1 MQPVIVPTK
10 LPQGCATPWRV
21 PLLTQEN
28 NLIGKIYEGA
38 EWGLHIYREE
48 RDFRVIFKIQI
59 LKNTPFLGSAAIGPN
74 LILHPKSPKR
84 LSLPQAITLSPLGTT
99 ILQPILPVGSPS
111 SSELILSLVNA
122 LIATMHAANATQYEE
137 CWMCFSPQ
145 HPFYKREATFVLI
158 IAINDSNRLRWN
170 PKNHDR
176 LTLSQVSG
184 LGLCLLGPSTLPP
197 QAFLEVCNQTII
209 INATS

>member
-1 MQPVIVPTK
+1 MGGRDPCLSFKVQLTKAILIQPKVAV
-10 LPQGCATPWRV
+10 
-21 PLLTQEN
+21 
-28 NLIGKIYEGA
+28 
-38 EWGLHIYREE
+38 
-48 RDFRVIFKIQI
+48 
-59 LKNTPFLGSAAIGPN
+59 GPN
-74 LILHPKSPKR
+74 PTIHPKSSGK
-84 LSLPQAITLSPLGTT
+84 SP
-99 ILQPILPVGSPS
+99 PHLPVTPKAPSDTMFQPTLPAGSPS
-111 SSELILSLVNA
+111 SSELILEMVNA
-122 LIATMHAANATQYEE
+122 SIAAMHAANATQYEE

-145 HPFYKREATFVLI
+145 HPFYKREATFVFI